1 MKFCVFNANLSTWNL
16 QETTPVSV
24 KLLADSRT
32 GILTAFHIAPKRP
45 SPVATNQAA
54 DGKVDPG
61 AVLGPC
67 TVLTSALGGP
77 TNVGYDLTMIK
88 LQLLTR
94 QRFLTALCA
103 ALILVM
109 NVVGPAGAAESLKKL
124 RLAYAG
130 WEVGTAVA
138 YIGVDSGLFKKH
150 GLEIE
155 ELPIRDTLSAGVQSL
170 IGVDLLIGFGNPLA
184 LLQPLANGSDITVIG
199 SHVSFDQYG
208 MGVGTAISA
217 LKDLKG
223 KKVGVSALGARSDLI
238 ARVMLRRAGLDPS
251 KDVEMV
257 TAGLAPARAL
267 ALSKNL
273 VQGVPLNQE
282 VAAEAQKLG
291 IKIIEMK
298 PVPVVTDLLMT
309 TRSFIKKD
317 EVTVRRFMQ
326 GYAAAIQYFVSK
338 REESLSILKKYFPGN
353 QAISVDAMYDA
364 FSAQLR
370 PLPELNSEALQALV
384 DVGAAADQR
393 TKNLKPADISEPRFF
408 DELKNSQF
416 LKDLYTEKVSL

>member
-1 MKFCVFNANLSTWNL
+1 M
-16 QETTPVSV
+16 
-24 KLLADSRT
+24 
-32 GILTAFHIAPKRP
+32 
-45 SPVATNQAA
+45 VA
-54 DGKVDPG
+54 
-61 AVLGPC
+61 
-67 TVLTSALGGP
+67 
-77 TNVGYDLTMIK
+77 
-88 LQLLTR
+88 
-94 QRFLTALCA
+94 
-103 ALILVM
+103 
-109 NVVGPAGAAESLKKL
+109 
-124 RLAYAG
+124 
-130 WEVGTAVA
+130 
-138 YIGVDSGLFKKH
+138 
-150 GLEIE
+150 
-155 ELPIRDTLSAGVQSL
+155 
-170 IGVDLLIGFGNPLA
+170 
-184 LLQPLANGSDITVIG
+184 
-199 SHVSFDQYG
+199 
-208 MGVGTAISA
+208 
-217 LKDLKG
+217 
-223 KKVGVSALGARSDLI
+223 
-238 ARVMLRRAGLDPS
+238 
-251 KDVEMV
+251 
-257 TAGLAPARAL
+257 AGLAPARAL

-353 QAISVDAMYDA
+353 QAVSVDAMYDA

-384 DVGAAADQR
+384 DVGATVDQR

>member
-1 MKFCVFNANLSTWNL
+1 MKFCVFNANLSTRDP
-16 QETTPVSV
+16 QETTPVSF
-24 KLLADSRT
+24 KLRADSSD
-32 GILTAFHIAPKRP
+32 GN
-45 SPVATNQAA
+45 TNGFQYRSKTSKS
-54 DGKVDPG
+54 GCHESKGLRQSRSGSGVG
-61 AVLGPC
+61 AC
-67 TVLTSALGGP
+67 TVLTSALGEH
-77 TNVGYDLTMIK
+77 TIVGYDSTMIK

-184 LLQPLANGSDITVIG
+184 LLQPLASGSDITVIG

-208 MGVGTAISA
+208 MGVGTTISA

-257 TAGLAPARAL
+257 AAGLAPARAL

-353 QAISVDAMYDA
+353 QAVSVDAMYDA

-384 DVGAAADQR
+384 DVGATVDQR
-393 TKNLKPADISEPRFF
+393 AKNLKPADITEPRFF